1 VIPTL
6 KLTLGL
12 APYVLTVA
20 GWAITRLRDRRTLR
34 RSPELQRAIN
44 RHPSVTARKA
54 MYRLDCGQT
63 VFGVDPLD
71 LVARQMTHELNC
83 LECIKESAA

>member
-1 VIPTL
+1 VNL
-6 KLTLGL
+6 VKLALGL
-12 APYVLTVA
+12 LPVALTGV
-20 GWAITRLRDRRTLR
+20 GCIAIRIRDRRTLR

-63 VFGVDPLD
+63 VFGADPLD
-71 LVARQMTHELNC
+71 LVSRQITHELNC